1 MINWKAIGLGFI
13 FTLVLAYL
21 GNYIPYL
28 DIPLAPLVGGVIA
41 GYVVGG
47 NYKNGIINGGLSAGI
62 IGFIYTLLVIV
73 ITTGSIITTAVNNAV
88 ATTSLSGQSGLV
100 IAGII
105 IFASIVAFG
114 IYFILGLIGGIIG
127 VVIKERGT
135 EKPMPTPATRM
146 KDE

>member
-1 MINWKAIGLGFI
+1 MINWKAIGFGLI
-13 FTLVLAYL
+13 VTLILAYL
-21 GNYIPYL
+21 GNYVPYL
-28 DIPLAPLVGGVIA
+28 DIPLAPVIGGIIA

-47 NYKNGIINGGLSAGI
+47 SYKNGIINGGLSAGI

-73 ITTGSIITTAVNNAV
+73 ITTGNTITTAVNNAV
-88 ATTSLSGQSGLV
+88 ATSSLSGQSGLV

-127 VVIKERGT
+127 VVIKEKGT
-135 EKPMPTPATRM
+135 KKPRPTPATRM
-146 KDE
+146 NDE